1 MHTQGQTGTTTLMV
15 TNLWR
20 YPIHVVLGI
29 VNGTTPDT
37 TGFVPPPGSG
47 SIRSE
52 PDETTILERF
62 AALGLAHHADQS
74 GAGGGR
80 I

>member
-1 MHTQGQTGTTTLMV
+1 MV

-29 VNGTTPDT
+29 VNRTTPDT
-37 TGFVPPPGSG
+37 TGFAPPPGSG
-47 SIRSE
+47 SIQSE

-62 AALGLAHHADQS
+62 AALGMTYHTDQS
-74 GAGGGR
+74 GAGGVR